1 MGWLIL
7 VLFILAWLISPIV
20 LICLLVSKNG
30 ENKRLREENRLLRE
44 RLDRGVNIAEVPKP
58 QENTV
63 PHDKPAETPCNIPQE
78 KAAVSEQVQEN
89 TVPQDKPAEAA
100 CNIPQDKTVVTEQTN
115 VQQNSVP
122 QNKPAGNPYNMPYYN
137 GAPQVGQDIPKYDN
151 AQSRPAAKAEKKSV
165 STINIMLILGALF
178 IIISGLIFATTT
190 WAFLSSGIRAVVIF
204 FFAAIF
210 FGVSSVAERKLKLPK
225 TGMLFYTLG
234 SVFLPITL
242 VAAGYFKAFGEYLSL
257 TGGGKFIL
265 LAATFALLAA
275 VCIKGGCDYKSKA
288 FSWCGL
294 FSVSAAV
301 CCIILHFTQD
311 AAVFA
316 LAASLYSLG
325 MLFLCPLL
333 GKKDSERFG
342 TLLSLLN
349 TFGAINSVLLS
360 VSGLAAAFSGSG
372 GLALAACVLFACGYL
387 KSSFSEKNAFGG
399 AVPFTVF
406 LALGLFSAV
415 SPDDISGVAFTFVA
429 VSAVPAVLS
438 FMNII
443 PAKLKNA
450 MGIISAVCGGL
461 TLLFCVISAFAAEPS
476 VILLA
481 AYIVLTAEILLL
493 AKLNKSKVMLHIF
506 PLSCIIA
513 AILAARLIF
522 VGSDIVFILLT
533 VTAAAAVLQSVFV
546 LIKRAALRTDVSDL
560 AFAFTAGISAV
571 MGIGEQRFA
580 NDIIP
585 LVTLLIAAA
594 VIILP
599 AVFSDKA
606 WKKPL
611 LSAAAVCL
619 GGFLSIILDC
629 LFMFPTDHIILA
641 VTALLAVFAV
651 LYTIFGKDKGTD
663 MAVSLSMRGVAA
675 FILIFS
681 EMRGGNLLGML
692 CIIAAVGLVRAFVKG
707 SKAEFA
713 VGLSLVYIMTGYAA
727 RLIFAGMSL
736 RRSLFVI
743 CGAATV
749 GYIAAM
755 FIPDGKG
762 FVRLTNIISRYFLLA
777 VTSVWLI
784 MLPDHGYTVDIIF
797 TILFLLMTATAF
809 YNEKAS
815 AALLLP
821 FILIYPAAALLADN
835 YVSDSYLIL
844 SVIVGIMIISVIPSL
859 ILHRNTLFEQKYTLD
874 VFALTRFAGLLTYM
888 YYADSDVTKWC
899 TIFVAAMSVITLCKK
914 DTKPTLRRIL
924 LTITVFAPFL
934 AWICQPFIELPEIIS
949 LELKILPVLVYCGV
963 LRLIWRDNLKTV
975 DNITFGVYVVSY
987 IVLFIAAISSADI
1000 ADGLIIVISAFILLV
1015 FSFIVKRKKWFILS
1029 LTVIVTAT
1037 LIMSRS
1043 FWASLAWW
1051 GYLLAAGLIL
1061 IAIGAANE
1069 LKKQAATRENKS
1081 DIEQKITRFMSEWT
1095 W

>member
-1 MGWLIL
+1 M

-20 LICLLVSKNG
+20 FTCLLVSKSG
-30 ENKRLREENRLLRE
+30 ENKRLREENNALRDK
-44 RLDRGVNIAEVPKP
+44 LDAALRSNDGVRAAEQPLPQKIIVP
-58 QENTV
+58 QN
-63 PHDKPAETPCNIPQE
+63 KPAETVYNIPQE
-78 KAAVSEQVQEN
+78 NA
-89 TVPQDKPAEAA
+89 P
-100 CNIPQDKTVVTEQTN
+100 VTEQVTDNN

-122 QNKPAGNPYNMPYYN
+122 QNKPAD
-137 GAPQVGQDIPKYDN
+137 VPKYDN
-151 AQSRPAAKAEKKSV
+151 VQSQPAEKVEKKSV

-190 WAFLSSGIRAVVIF
+190 WEFLSSGIRAVVIF

-234 SVFLPITL
+234 SVFLPITI

-301 CCIILHFTQD
+301 CCIILHFTED

-387 KSSFSEKNAFGG
+387 KASFSEKNPFGG

-406 LALGLFSAV
+406 LALGLFAAV

-461 TLLFCVISAFAAEPS
+461 TLLFCVISAFAAEPTI
-476 VILLA
+476 ILLA

-493 AKLNKSKVMLHIF
+493 AKLNKSRIMLHIF
-506 PLSCIIA
+506 PVACIITV
-513 AILAARLIF
+513 ILAIRLAF
-522 VGSDIVFILLT
+522 AGVEENIVYILLT
-533 VTAAAAVLQSVFV
+533 LTAAAAVLQSVFV
-546 LIKRAALRTDVSDL
+546 LIKRAALRTGVSDL
-560 AFAFTAGISAV
+560 TFAFTAGISAV
-571 MGIGEQRFA
+571 IATDEQRFA
-580 NDIIP
+580 NDILP
-585 LVTLLIAAA
+585 LLTMFIAAA
-594 VIILP
+594 VIMLP
-599 AVFSDKA
+599 AVLSDRT

-611 LSAAAVCL
+611 FSAAAICL
-619 GGFLSIILDC
+619 GGFLSVPLDS
-629 LFMFPTDHIILA
+629 LFMFPTEYIILA
-641 VTALLAVFAV
+641 VTALLAVPAV
-651 LYTIFGKDKGTD
+651 LYTIFGKDKNTD
-663 MAVSLSMRGVAA
+663 IMVSMTMRAVAA
-675 FILIFS
+675 VNFIMVAFMD
-681 EMRGGNLLGML
+681 ENLLGIL
-692 CIIAAVGLVRAFVKG
+692 CIVAAVGLVRAFIKRSKG
-707 SKAEFA
+707 EFV
-713 VGLSLVYIMTGYAA
+713 VGLSLVYIIAGYTAHILFTGLSASRA
-727 RLIFAGMSL
+727 M
-736 RRSLFVI
+736 FVV
-743 CGAATV
+743 CGAAVV

-755 FIPDGKG
+755 FITEDKG
-762 FVRLTNIISRYFLLA
+762 FVRLTNIISRCFMLGI
-777 VTSVWLI
+777 TSIWLI
-784 MLPDHGYTVDIIF
+784 MLPDHGYKADIVFTV
-797 TILFLLMTATAF
+797 LFLLMTVTAF

-815 AALLLP
+815 VALLLP
-821 FILIYPAAALLADN
+821 MIVVYPAAADIADN
-835 YVSDSYLIL
+835 YVSNNYFTPA
-844 SVIVGIMIISVIPSL
+844 VIVGIMILSVIPSI
-859 ILHRNTLFEQKYTLD
+859 ILHRNSLYEKQHTLD
-874 VFALTRFAGLLTYM
+874 VFALTRFAGLFTYM
-888 YYADSDVTKWC
+888 KYADSDVTKWC

-914 DTKPTLRRIL
+914 ETKPTLRRIL

-934 AWICQPFIELPEIIS
+934 AWMCQPFFTIPDIIS
-949 LELKILPVLVYCGV
+949 LELKILPVLIYCGV
-963 LRLIWRDNLKTV
+963 LRLIWRDSLKTV
-975 DNITFGVYVVSY
+975 DNITFWVYAASY
-987 IVLFIAAISSADI
+987 VVLFIAAISSTDI
-1000 ADGLIIVISAFILLV
+1000 ADGLIIVISAFMLLV
-1015 FSFIVKRKKWFILS
+1015 FSFIVKKKKWFILS